1 MKASLT
7 STLYSAIIVV
17 ALTACQS
24 KSYQINGTIEGAADG
39 DTLFLTSDLQ
49 TGIPSDTIV
58 VNDGKFSL
66 NGETDSTHLCMVYSA
81 NRNEI
86 NAPLFI
92 EPGTITVVLK
102 ETPGGSRVG
111 GTKCNDEWQELN
123 DSVMNIGKQI
133 NQIAEQ
139 VYGRQLEESKQ
150 AEAMAKIEKL
160 NKQFSALVV
169 KKTEENIS
177 NEFGYFLLTYYP
189 EELID
194 NETRSRLIKQLPD
207 EMRKRPSIQQFEE
220 MIAAAAKTG
229 EGATIPDFSQPAPDG
244 KPLSIM
250 SEVGKNKITIIDFWA
265 SWCGPCRQ
273 DMPSVIELYNQY
285 KDKGLGIVG
294 VSLDN
299 DKDSWLLAI
308 KQLNIPWPQMS
319 DLQGWDNA
327 VAKQFNVTSIPH
339 TIVVDQQGKIL
350 HRGLRGESLAAFVAE
365 QLQ

>member
-1 MKASLT
+1 MKVSLT
-7 STLYSAIIVV
+7 STLYSALLVA

-24 KSYQINGTIEGAADG
+24 KSYQINGTVEGAADG

-58 VNDGKFSL
+58 VKDGKFSL
-66 NGETDSTHLCMVYSA
+66 SGETDSIHLSMIYSSS
-81 NRNEI
+81 RNEI

-92 EPGTITVVLK
+92 EPGNITINLK
-102 ETPGGSRVG
+102 ETPGASRVG
-111 GTKCNDEWQELN
+111 GTKCNDEWQDLN
-123 DSVMNIGKQI
+123 DSVMIFGKQM

-139 VYGRQLEESKQ
+139 VYGKQLEESKQ
-150 AEAMAKIEKL
+150 KEAIAKIENL
-160 NKQFSALVV
+160 NKQFSALIIRKV
-169 KKTEENIS
+169 EENIT
-177 NEFGYFLLTYYP
+177 NEFGYFLVTYYP
-189 EELID
+189 EEVLN
-194 NETRSRLIKQLPD
+194 NETRSRLMKQLPD
-207 EMRKRPSIQQFEE
+207 AMRQRPAIKQFEQ
-220 MIAAAAKTG
+220 MIADAAKTA
-229 EGATIPDFSQPAPDG
+229 EGATITDFSQPAPDG

-250 SEVGKNKITIIDFWA
+250 SEVSQHKITIIDFWA

-294 VSLDN
+294 ISLDN
-299 DKDSWLLAI
+299 DKDAWLMAI
-308 KQLNIPWPQMS
+308 KQLGMPWPQMS

-339 TIVVDQQGKIL
+339 TMVVDQQGKIL
-350 HRGLRGESLAAFVAE
+350 RRGLRGEDLATFVAE